1 MIDLHTHS
9 LLSDGE
15 LPPSELVRR
24 AEVIGYRAIAI
35 TDHSD
40 ASNIDFVI
48 ERIVNVCNE
57 LKAAIPVIPGVELTH
72 IPPRQIGQMVKRA
85 RDLGARLVLVHGETV
100 VEPVSQG
107 TNRAAIEAGVDIL
120 AHPGLLTPEDAML
133 AAEKGVCL
141 ELTARKGHSL
151 SNGHVASVAKKIG
164 VNIVLNTDT
173 HSPSDLISDDMAVRI
188 VVGAGLTEGD
198 FREITKNAEKILQ
211 RFLRKRRHHLAGLM

>member
-15 LPPSELVRR
+15 LLPSELVRR

-198 FREITKNAEKILQ
+198 FRVITKNAEKILQ
-211 RFLRKRRHHLAGLM
+211 RVL

>member
-15 LPPSELVRR
+15 LLPSELVRR
-24 AEVIGYRAIAI
+24 AEVIGYKAIAI

-72 IPPRQIGQMVKRA
+72 IPPRQIGQMVKKA
-85 RDLGARLVLVHGETV
+85 RELGARLVLVHGETV
-100 VEPVSQG
+100 VEPVSPG

-211 RFLRKRRHHLAGLM
+211 RVLRK

>member
-15 LPPSELVRR
+15 LLPSELVRR
-24 AEVIGYRAIAI
+24 AEVMGYRAIAI

-72 IPPRQIGQMVKRA
+72 IPPSQIGLMVKKA

-164 VNIVLNTDT
+164 VDMVLNTDT
-173 HSPSDLISDDMAVRI
+173 HSPSDIISDDMAVRI

-198 FREITKNAEKILQ
+198 FRVITKNAEKILQ
-211 RFLRKRRHHLAGLM
+211 RIL

>member
-1 MIDLHTHS
+1 ML
-9 LLSDGE
+9 
-15 LPPSELVRR
+15 PSELVRR
-24 AEVIGYRAIAI
+24 AEVMGYRAIAI

-72 IPPRQIGQMVKRA
+72 IPPSQIGLMVKKA

-164 VNIVLNTDT
+164 VDMVLNTDT
-173 HSPSDLISDDMAVRI
+173 HSPSDIISDDMAVRI

-198 FREITKNAEKILQ
+198 FRVITKNAEKILQ
-211 RFLRKRRHHLAGLM
+211 RIL

>member
-15 LPPSELVRR
+15 LLPSELVRR

-211 RFLRKRRHHLAGLM
+211 RVLRK

>member
-15 LPPSELVRR
+15 LLPSELVRR
-24 AEVIGYRAIAI
+24 AEVIGYKAIAI

-72 IPPRQIGQMVKRA
+72 IPPRQIGQMVKKA
-85 RDLGARLVLVHGETV
+85 RELGARLVLVHGETV
-100 VEPVSQG
+100 VEPVSPG
-107 TNRAAIEAGVDIL
+107 TNRAAIEAGGDIL

-198 FREITKNAEKILQ
+198 FRVITKNAEKILQ
-211 RFLRKRRHHLAGLM
+211 RVL

>member
-15 LPPSELVRR
+15 LLPSELVRR
-24 AEVIGYRAIAI
+24 AEVIGYKAIAI

-72 IPPRQIGQMVKRA
+72 IPPRQIGQMVKKA
-85 RDLGARLVLVHGETV
+85 RELGARLVLVHGETV

-211 RFLRKRRHHLAGLM
+211 RVLRK

>member
-15 LPPSELVRR
+15 LLPSELVRR
-24 AEVIGYRAIAI
+24 AEVIGYKAIAI

-164 VNIVLNTDT
+164 VDIVLNTDT

-198 FREITKNAEKILQ
+198 FMEITKNAEKILQ
-211 RFLRKRRHHLAGLM
+211 RVLQK

>member
-15 LPPSELVRR
+15 LLPSELVRR
-24 AEVIGYRAIAI
+24 AEVMGYRAIAI

-72 IPPRQIGQMVKRA
+72 IPPSQIGLMVKKA

-164 VNIVLNTDT
+164 VDMVLNTDT

-198 FREITKNAEKILQ
+198 FMEITKNAEKILQ
-211 RFLRKRRHHLAGLM
+211 RVLRK

>member
-15 LPPSELVRR
+15 LLPSELVRR
-24 AEVIGYRAIAI
+24 AEVIGYKAIAI

-72 IPPRQIGQMVKRA
+72 IPPRQIGQMVKKA

-100 VEPVSQG
+100 VEPVSPG

-198 FREITKNAEKILQ
+198 FRVITKNAEKILQ
-211 RFLRKRRHHLAGLM
+211 RVL

>member
-1 MIDLHTHS
+1 
-9 LLSDGE
+9 LL
-15 LPPSELVRR
+15 PSELVRR
-24 AEVIGYRAIAI
+24 AEVMGYRAIAI

-72 IPPRQIGQMVKRA
+72 IPPSQIGLMVKKA

-164 VNIVLNTDT
+164 VDMVLNTDT
-173 HSPSDLISDDMAVRI
+173 HSPSDIISDDMAVRI

-198 FREITKNAEKILQ
+198 FRVITKNAEKILQ
-211 RFLRKRRHHLAGLM
+211 RIL